1 MRKKCLVLALFIQSY
16 IVPLGMQAQEPQ
28 DQTREELRQQIGLD
42 YSMPDYQVS
51 KIDDKV
57 IGTHLAK
64 MLRFLEKNYRDAI
77 YNQYLSK
84 IRSEQMN
91 DLSLRFLGV
100 DKIKVTGVTKKGNE
114 IVVTVQTTSKV
125 SKEISKNKKLI
136 TNLHLRFV
144 DGISDSNSTHHLFA
158 NLNRYAR

>member
-1 MRKKCLVLALFIQSY
+1 
-16 IVPLGMQAQEPQ
+16 MQAQEQQ

-84 IRSEQMN
+84 IRSEQLN
-91 DLSLRFLGV
+91 DLSLRFIGV
-100 DKIKVTGVTKKGNE
+100 DKVKVTGVSKKGNE
-114 IVVTVQTTSKV
+114 IVVTIQTMSKV
-125 SKEISKNKKLI
+125 SKEISKKKTLI
-136 TNLHLRFV
+136 TDLHLRFM
-144 DGISDSNSTHHLFA
+144 DGISDSYSTQRLFA

>member
-1 MRKKCLVLALFIQSY
+1 
-16 IVPLGMQAQEPQ
+16 
-28 DQTREELRQQIGLD
+28 
-42 YSMPDYQVS
+42 MPDYQVS

-64 MLRFLEKNYRDAI
+64 MLRFLEKNYRDII

-91 DLSLRFLGV
+91 DLNLRFLGV

-125 SKEISKNKKLI
+125 SKEISRNKKLI
-136 TNLHLRFV
+136 TDLRFRFV
-144 DGISDSNSTHHLFA
+144 DGISDSYSTYHLFA

>member
-1 MRKKCLVLALFIQSY
+1 MRKKCLILALFIQSY

-28 DQTREELRQQIGLD
+28 DQKREELRQQIGLD

-57 IGTHLAK
+57 IGSHLAN
-64 MLRFLEKNYRDAI
+64 MLRFLERNYKDMI

-91 DLSLRFLGV
+91 DISLRFIGV
-100 DKIKVTGVTKKGNE
+100 DKVKVTSVSKKGSE
-114 IVVTVQTTSKV
+114 IDVTIQTISKV
-125 SKEISKNKKLI
+125 SKEISKKKMLI
-136 TNLHLRFV
+136 TDLHIHFV
-144 DGISDSNSTHHLFA
+144 DGISDSYSINTLFT

>member
-1 MRKKCLVLALFIQSY
+1 MKQITLFFAFLFTLTM
-16 IVPLGMQAQEPQ
+16 PLCISAQEQ
-28 DQTREELRQQIGLD
+28 HDKTHEELRQQIGLD

-64 MLRFLEKNYRDAI
+64 MLRFLEKNYRDII

-91 DLSLRFLGV
+91 DLGLRFLGV

-125 SKEISKNKKLI
+125 SKEISKKKTLI

-144 DGISDSNSTHHLFA
+144 DGISDSYSTHHLFA

>member
-1 MRKKCLVLALFIQSY
+1 
-16 IVPLGMQAQEPQ
+16 
-28 DQTREELRQQIGLD
+28 
-42 YSMPDYQVS
+42 
-51 KIDDKV
+51 
-57 IGTHLAK
+57 
-64 MLRFLEKNYRDAI
+64 
-77 YNQYLSK
+77 
-84 IRSEQMN
+84 MN

-136 TNLHLRFV
+136 TNLHFRFV
-144 DGISDSNSTHHLFA
+144 DGISDSYSTHHLFA